1 MSDGEV
7 RPFLGKTYQN
17 LFQISLDISPE
28 CFLFDITVFYGT
40 QELWRFYGDIFIFVA
55 KK

>member
-28 CFLFDITVFYGT
+28 CFVNHITPSQTEPFQTGT
-40 QELWRFYGDIFIFVA
+40 GIMLH
-55 KK
+55 

>member
-7 RPFLGKTYQN
+7 RPFLRKTYQN

-28 CFLFDITVFYGT
+28 CFIVLFIWCWDKRK
-40 QELWRFYGDIFIFVA
+40 L
-55 KK
+55 

>member
-7 RPFLGKTYQN
+7 RPFLRKTYQN

-28 CFLFDITVFYGT
+28 CFLTQKRQLQTFLFITVLTLFST
-40 QELWRFYGDIFIFVA
+40 IS
-55 KK
+55 